1 MALSI
6 EEAVSNAR
14 YNEAVVVTV
23 SNGED
28 ESQRE
33 IVLVA
38 ALDKVNGGVSWQDA
52 TTQSTQNA
60 GDYDIGI
67 QRHMRTK
74 KWVFPML
81 NDDHRN
87 KLYESSIRNACVAAV
102 DNLKEGQ
109 EETSKNE
116 KIRILDIGSGTG
128 LLAMLASKFMNEVS
142 TKDIEV
148 VSIEMA
154 SAMARLARKT
164 VEDNELGTSIKIID
178 GHSCENNF
186 EPYVDGNKAILCTS
200 ELLET
205 GLLGEGMI
213 PALRDAWNRHLAKD
227 AIVVPQ
233 RARVFA
239 QVLEGKTLINQFR
252 GPQNDSTRNF
262 CISTTGSGTPLLG
275 GKGGGFRV
283 PIHAGAL
290 FGDLD
295 SEFHLGFAP
304 MDDLKTREWAQPL
317 SQPTLVMEF
326 DFSSKD
332 SIPAPTG
339 RTMNVE
345 VEAIKSGTA
354 HGVLFWWELD
364 LWSGETYSTELGK
377 CPWQDHWQQCLY
389 VFGGE
394 DDECETLE
402 KENVFTLMASHDDTS
417 ILFNIFPNKSADP
430 VRSSKKAR
438 VDGSSADAT
447 ETLSEQI
454 SFDRALQLN
463 DCHRMNALCAAIG
476 YAIEVKGKK
485 SVVLDVSDFSLCSII
500 ASKSFGAE
508 NVTSVESASNEI
520 LYLSAM
526 VAQIGNQLPQGDTEF
541 KVLQAY
547 AENLSCDDIGGG
559 VDIVLAEPYYQ
570 ILEGWHLQE
579 ALNYFY
585 QLKGLKT
592 RGVVKDD
599 SISVPSFANV
609 MVCAIQLDESIA
621 IAHSGLK
628 KPFLQGFSHDEVSKY
643 GKLFSTYDIT
653 MPMSQYKWKRLSENF
668 CVAKIQYDGPAE
680 AMVIDGDG
688 TWVKSELKSGKI
700 HGIAIWIDYRVRFE
714 NECSKET
721 FHTITTGNRYH
732 QQAFRFV
739 PTPSEVSEGSFIKV
753 KFSFA
758 DNIEDHDIDV
768 QFLIK

>member
-1 MALSI
+1 MSLSI
-6 EEAVSNAR
+6 EEAVRNAR
-14 YNEAVVVTV
+14 YNEAVIVTV

-52 TTQSTQNA
+52 TTQSANNE
-60 GDYDIGI
+60 GDIDIGI

-74 KWVFPML
+74 KWAFPML

-109 EETSKNE
+109 EETFKNE

-128 LLAMLASKFMNEVS
+128 LLAMLSSKCMNEAS

-164 VEDNELGTSIKIID
+164 VEDNGLGSSINIIE
-178 GHSCENNF
+178 GHSCEDSF

-252 GPQNDSTRNF
+252 GPRNDSTRNF
-262 CISTTGSGTPLLG
+262 CVSTTGSCTPLLG

-295 SEFHLGFAP
+295 SDFHLGFAP
-304 MDDLKTREWAQPL
+304 MDDLKTCEWAQPL

-326 DFSSKD
+326 DFTSKD

-339 RTMNVE
+339 RTVNVE

-402 KENVFTLMASHDDTS
+402 KEAVFTLTASHDDTS
-417 ILFNIFPNKSADP
+417 ISFNIFPNTSADP
-430 VRSSKKAR
+430 SVRSSKKAR
-438 VDGSSADAT
+438 VNGSANAT
-447 ETLSEQI
+447 ETLSEHI

-476 YAIEVKGKK
+476 YAIEVKGTK
-485 SVVLDVSDFSLCSII
+485 SVVLDISDFSLCSII

-520 LYLSAM
+520 LYLSAI

-547 AENLSCDDIGGG
+547 AEKLSFNDIGGA

-585 QLKGLKT
+585 LLKGLKT
-592 RGVVKDD
+592 RGVIKDD

-621 IAHSGLK
+621 LAHSGLK
-628 KPFLQGFSHDEVSKY
+628 KPFLQGFSHSTVSKY
-643 GKLFSTYDIT
+643 GKLFSTYDLK

-680 AMVIDGDG
+680 SMVINGDG
-688 TWVKSELKSGKI
+688 TWVESELKSGKI
-700 HGIAIWIDYRVRFE
+700 HGIAIWIDYKVRFE
-714 NECSKET
+714 NEYSKEI
-721 FHTITTGNRYH
+721 FHTITTGNRHH

-739 PTPSEVSEGSFIKV
+739 PNPSVVSEGSFIKV
-753 KFSFA
+753 KVSFA
-758 DNIEDHDIDV
+758 DSIEDHDIDV
-768 QFLIK
+768 QF

>member
-1 MALSI
+1 MASSI

-23 SNGED
+23 NGED

-52 TTQSTQNA
+52 TTQSINNEI
-60 GDYDIGI
+60 DIDIGI

-87 KLYESSIRNACVAAV
+87 KLYESSIRNACVAAI
-102 DNLKEGQ
+102 NNRKEGQ
-109 EETSKNE
+109 EETFKNE

-128 LLAMLASKFMNEVS
+128 LLAMLASKCMNEVS
-142 TKDIEV
+142 TKDVEV

-164 VEDNELGTSIKIID
+164 VQDNELSSINIIE
-178 GHSCENNF
+178 GHSCEDSF
-186 EPYVDGNKAILCTS
+186 EPYADGNKAILCTS

-252 GPQNDSTRNF
+252 GPRQYKPWDTTRNF
-262 CISTTGSGTPLLG
+262 CISTTGSSTPLLG
-275 GKGGGFRV
+275 GKGTGFRV

-295 SEFHLGFAP
+295 SDFHLGLAP
-304 MDDLKTREWAQPL
+304 MDDLDTCEWAQPL

-326 DFSSKD
+326 DFTSKD

-402 KENVFTLMASHDDTS
+402 KETVFTLTASHDDTS
-417 ILFNIFPNKSADP
+417 ISFNIPPNKSADP
-430 VRSSKKAR
+430 TVRSSKKAR
-438 VDGSSADAT
+438 VDGSADAT

-485 SVVLDVSDFSLCSII
+485 SFVLDISDFSLCSII

-508 NVTSVESASNEI
+508 NVTSVQSGSKEI

-547 AENLSCDDIGGG
+547 AENLSCGDIGGG

-592 RGVVKDD
+592 KGIVKDD

-628 KPFLQGFSHDEVSKY
+628 KPFLQGFSHEEVSNY
-643 GKLFSTYDIT
+643 GKLFSTYDMK

-680 AMVIDGDG
+680 SMVIGGDG
-688 TWVKSELKSGKI
+688 TWVESELKSGKI
-700 HGIAIWIDYRVRFE
+700 HGIAIWIDYKVRFKS
-714 NECSKET
+714 ECSKEM
-721 FHTITTGNRYH
+721 FHTITTGNRHH

-739 PTPSEVSEGSFIKV
+739 PSPSEVSEGSFVKV
-753 KFSFA
+753 KVSFA
-758 DNIEDHDIDV
+758 DSIEDHDIDV
-768 QFLIK
+768 KF

>member
-1 MALSI
+1 MASSI

-23 SNGED
+23 NGED

-52 TTQSTQNA
+52 TTQSINNEI
-60 GDYDIGI
+60 DIDIGI

-87 KLYESSIRNACVAAV
+87 KLYESSIRNACVAAI
-102 DNLKEGQ
+102 NNRKEGQ
-109 EETSKNE
+109 EETFKNE

-128 LLAMLASKFMNEVS
+128 LLAMLASKCMNEVS
-142 TKDIEV
+142 TKDVEV

-164 VEDNELGTSIKIID
+164 VQDNELSSINIIE
-178 GHSCENNF
+178 GHSCEDSF
-186 EPYVDGNKAILCTS
+186 EPYADGNKAILCTS

-252 GPQNDSTRNF
+252 GPRQYKPWDTTRNF
-262 CISTTGSGTPLLG
+262 CISTTGSSTPLLG
-275 GKGGGFRV
+275 GKGTGFRV

-295 SEFHLGFAP
+295 SDFHLGLAP
-304 MDDLKTREWAQPL
+304 MDDLDTCEWAQPL

-326 DFSSKD
+326 DFTSKD

-402 KENVFTLMASHDDTS
+402 KETVFTLTASHDDTS
-417 ILFNIFPNKSADP
+417 ISFNIPPNKSADP
-430 VRSSKKAR
+430 TVRSSKKAR
-438 VDGSSADAT
+438 VDGSADAT

-485 SVVLDVSDFSLCSII
+485 SFVLDISDFSLCSII

-508 NVTSVESASNEI
+508 NVTSVESGSKEI

-547 AENLSCDDIGGG
+547 AENLSCGDIGGG

-592 RGVVKDD
+592 KGIVKDD

-628 KPFLQGFSHDEVSKY
+628 KPFLQGFSHEEVSNY
-643 GKLFSTYDIT
+643 GKLFSTYDMK

-680 AMVIDGDG
+680 SMVIGGDG
-688 TWVKSELKSGKI
+688 TWVESELKSGKI
-700 HGIAIWIDYRVRFE
+700 HGIAIWIDYKVRFKS
-714 NECSKET
+714 ECSKEM
-721 FHTITTGNRYH
+721 FHTITTGNRHH

-739 PTPSEVSEGSFIKV
+739 PSPSEVSEGSFVKV
-753 KFSFA
+753 KVSFA
-758 DNIEDHDIDV
+758 DSIEDHDIDV
-768 QFLIK
+768 KF

>member
-1 MALSI
+1 MASSI

-23 SNGED
+23 NGED

-52 TTQSTQNA
+52 TTQSINNEI
-60 GDYDIGI
+60 DIDIGI

-87 KLYESSIRNACVAAV
+87 KLYESSIRNACVAAI
-102 DNLKEGQ
+102 NNRKEGQ
-109 EETSKNE
+109 EETFNNE

-128 LLAMLASKFMNEVS
+128 LLAMLASKCMNEVS
-142 TKDIEV
+142 TKDVEV

-164 VEDNELGTSIKIID
+164 VQDNELSSINIIE
-178 GHSCENNF
+178 GHSCEDSF
-186 EPYVDGNKAILCTS
+186 EPYADGNKAILCTS

-252 GPQNDSTRNF
+252 GPRQYKPWDTTRNF
-262 CISTTGSGTPLLG
+262 CISTTGSSTPLLG
-275 GKGGGFRV
+275 GKGTGFRV

-295 SEFHLGFAP
+295 SDFHLGLAP
-304 MDDLKTREWAQPL
+304 MDDLDTCEWAQPL

-326 DFSSKD
+326 DFTSKD

-364 LWSGETYSTELGK
+364 LWCGETYSTELGK

-402 KENVFTLMASHDDTS
+402 KETVFTLTASHDDTS
-417 ILFNIFPNKSADP
+417 ISFNIPPNKSADP
-430 VRSSKKAR
+430 TVRSSKKAR
-438 VDGSSADAT
+438 VDGSADAT
-447 ETLSEQI
+447 EPLSEQI

-485 SVVLDVSDFSLCSII
+485 SIVLDISDFSLCSII

-508 NVTSVESASNEI
+508 NVTSVQSGSKEI

-547 AENLSCDDIGGG
+547 AENLSCGDIGGG

-592 RGVVKDD
+592 KGIVKDD

-628 KPFLQGFSHDEVSKY
+628 KPFLQGFSHEEVSNY
-643 GKLFSTYDIT
+643 GKLFSTYDMK

-680 AMVIDGDG
+680 SMVIGGDG
-688 TWVKSELKSGKI
+688 TWVESELKSGKI
-700 HGIAIWIDYRVRFE
+700 HGIAIWIDYKVRFKS
-714 NECSKET
+714 ECSKEM
-721 FHTITTGNRYH
+721 FHTITTGNRHH

-739 PTPSEVSEGSFIKV
+739 PSPSEVSEGSFVKV
-753 KFSFA
+753 KVSFA
-758 DNIEDHDIDV
+758 DSIEDHDIDV
-768 QFLIK
+768 KF